1 MQAICKNICVNA
13 RIDIE
18 PISYLRCV
26 MGVFI
31 SWCTYAVAPSGVKM
45 YLRFYCKKS
54 SKCTNLCSQLV
65 LHNNMNTL
73 RQKTFCFND
82 LWSRNWPFNVDKIH
96 ITFLSH
102 NFYCALVVTWL
113 SEIGQVKKRA
123 LHILRKTVWMMIKI
137 SSILF

>member
-1 MQAICKNICVNA
+1 MWYCVIHFYVSEYMCVPNMIICCKYILAKSKELRPREA
-13 RIDIE
+13 RF
-18 PISYLRCV
+18 LRGV

-31 SWCTYAVAPSGVKM
+31 SSCTYAVAPSGVKM
-45 YLRFYCKKS
+45 YIRFYCKKS

-113 SEIGQVKKRA
+113 KRD
-123 LHILRKTVWMMIKI
+123 RT
-137 SSILF
+137 S